1 MMHVRSLLHPHAP
14 ARAYTDRAAHLVERI
29 KIEAR
34 WHLAGGEHVD
44 PEDDDARHHFL
55 SLWPLIRNRRLP
67 AGDIAAH
74 FYDIASDQGALLAGL
89 IIARRNR
96 TSTTS

>member
-1 MMHVRSLLHPHAP
+1 MMH
-14 ARAYTDRAAHLVERI
+14 ARHFYHQPPTNVTARAAHLVERI

-34 WHLAGGEHVD
+34 WHLAGGEPVEA
-44 PEDDDARHHFL
+44 EDADARHHFV

-67 AGDIAAH
+67 AGDIAAN
-74 FYDIASDQGALLAGL
+74 FYDIARDQGALLAGL

-96 TSTTS
+96 TSTS